1 MRGLIDT
8 STFLWFISGDPRL
21 SHIAKTFIS
30 EIDNEIFLS
39 IVSLWEIAIK
49 ISPGKLEISMTYD
62 NLLSVQ
68 IEENEIRLLPIEKHH
83 LKELVTLPF
92 YHRDPFDRLIISQGI
107 AENLLIL
114 TCDRLFNNYPIE
126 KIW

>member
-49 ISPGKLEISMTYD
+49 ISLGKLEISMTYD

-68 IEENEIRLLPIEKHH
+68 IEEN
-83 LKELVTLPF
+83 
-92 YHRDPFDRLIISQGI
+92 
-107 AENLLIL
+107 
-114 TCDRLFNNYPIE
+114 
-126 KIW
+126 